1 VEGGRE
7 LSDAEREALR
17 RGDPYLV
24 YRDGHGR
31 EQVLSLPDTWER
43 ITFGRGMAA
52 TVVLAWD
59 EEVSRTHAELHRIGD
74 DWALVDDGLS
84 RNGSFLNG
92 ERIDSRRRL
101 RDGDELRFGDTTI
114 AFRAPFGA
122 ADRTRTTIEPPGQA
136 PD

>member
-1 VEGGRE
+1 MEGGGE
-7 LSDAEREALR
+7 LSQAEREARR

-24 YRDGHGR
+24 YLDGRGR
-31 EQVLSLPDTWER
+31 EQVLSLPDSWER

-59 EEVSRTHAELHRIGD
+59 DEVSRTHAELHRIGD

-84 RNGSFLNG
+84 RNGSFVNG
-92 ERIDSRRRL
+92 ERIESRRRL
-101 RDGDELRFGDTTI
+101 RDGDQLRFGDTTI

-122 ADRTRTTIEPPGQA
+122 ADRTRTAIERPPQ
-136 PD
+136 PPE